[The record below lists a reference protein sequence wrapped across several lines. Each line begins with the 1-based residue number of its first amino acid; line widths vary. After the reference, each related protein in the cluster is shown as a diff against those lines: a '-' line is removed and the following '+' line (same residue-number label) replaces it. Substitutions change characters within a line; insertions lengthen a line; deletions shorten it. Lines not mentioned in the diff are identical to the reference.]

1 MTPEFEQYRIEQA
14 EAWLDKVRKS
24 VAYAARLEESAEA
37 QYARADG
44 LKAMDYTRDRV
55 KVPATSDA
63 IPDAVAAHMEMGEKF
78 AEIAQDAKRKAVEAA
93 EAIARMDDPT
103 EASCLHLYYVDAL
116 ETWEHV
122 CVRMHYTYDGMMKL
136 RRRAMLHAYDVMPHR
151 EREPRAPAI

>member
-63 IPDAVAAHMEMGEKF
+63 IPDAVAAHIEMGEKF
-78 AEIAQDAKRKAVEAA
+78 AAMRGALIESGMIPDIPSETMTM
-93 EAIARMDDPT
+93 ESTAIRT
-103 EASCLHLYYVDAL
+103 
-116 ETWEHV
+116 
-122 CVRMHYTYDGMMKL
+122 
-136 RRRAMLHAYDVMPHR
+136 
-151 EREPRAPAI
+151 